1 MLPMLIILMQQKK
14 NIMMQKRIVILSSD
28 IIQNIYFVF
37 LDDLN
42 TIIHLQPAIRFNGGG
57 HLNHSI
63 FWQILS
69 PKEGGN
75 QPIGALAEQIKKDFG
90 SFDKLVTQLSNASVG
105 VQGSGWGWLGY
116 NKQDQRLQIATCS
129 NQDPLQATTGKIE
142 QKYFFRY

>member
-1 MLPMLIILMQQKK
+1 MLI
-14 NIMMQKRIVILSSD
+14 S
-28 IIQNIYFVF
+28 

-42 TIIHLQPAIRFNGGG
+42 TLIHLQPAIRFNGGG
-57 HLNHSI
+57 HINHAI

-75 QPIGALAEQIKKDFG
+75 QPTGAIAEQIKKDFG
-90 SFDKLVTQLSNASVG
+90 SFDKMVTQLSNASVG

-142 QKYFFRY
+142 EKYFLRY